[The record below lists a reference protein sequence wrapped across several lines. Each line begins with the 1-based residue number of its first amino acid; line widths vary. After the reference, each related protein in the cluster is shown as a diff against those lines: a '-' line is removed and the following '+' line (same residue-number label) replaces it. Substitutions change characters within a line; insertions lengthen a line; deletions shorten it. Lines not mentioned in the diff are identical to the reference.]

1 MENDMSFDTH
11 ANDSKRFLL
20 RRDGPRR
27 RNRNKT
33 SYAAHIR
40 IVLLYFHIP
49 QVLCCNIWVK
59 Y

>member
-1 MENDMSFDTH
+1 MSFDTH

-49 QVLCCNIWVK
+49 
-59 Y
+59 